1 MDTMEQMMTI
11 LGSSIF
17 EVFEKMFFIFLDP
30 ADQEE
35 SGYEWEST
43 ISFEGAE
50 SGEIKLSLSDAILR
64 TMVQN
69 MLNIPEDGI
78 SSSDMEDC
86 AREAVNMICGNFLA
100 KYDKTKRFDLSI
112 PVCAP
117 ITEGSS
123 DLRSY
128 AQRLCY
134 TCDETNTGVSIALVS
149 RSGK

>member
-1 MDTMEQMMTI
+1 MERMMTI

-43 ISFEGAE
+43 ISFDGAE
-50 SGEIKLSLSDAILR
+50 KGTIKIFLSDALLR
-64 TMVQN
+64 AMVQN
-69 MLNIPEDGI
+69 MLSISENSI

-100 KYDKTKRFDLSI
+100 KFDSTKRFDLSI
-112 PVCAP
+112 PLCEP
-117 ITEGSS
+117 ITEGES
-123 DLRSY
+123 DPPSY
-128 AQRLCY
+128 AQRLYY
-134 TCDETNTGVSIALVS
+134 TCDEADRGVAIALVS
-149 RSGK
+149 RSNQ